1 MGGEMVAESW
11 FGSLRRISW
20 KSGPETDKAVIGILA
35 YEVANLMSKLVC
47 MWHSLSEKE
56 VVRLREEIVYSVGV
70 QKLVSDDDVY
80 LMDLAFNEI
89 IENFGNVARSVA
101 RFGKRCTDPVYHCLD
116 NFLNDPIL
124 NNFEW
129 FGWEYKLKKMERKVK
144 KMERFVAIVMQ
155 LSQELEVLAELEQ
168 TLRRMQANTELDRV
182 KLLEFQQ
189 KVMWQRQ
196 EVRNLREM
204 SPWVRTYDYTVRLLV
219 RSLFT
224 LLERIKH
231 VFGINQMASMEGSN
245 DCEQRNTN
253 FLSRSQSFSA
263 PLQSLVY
270 PSENNLCGFSSAPPG
285 KLVLKSILTTHKN
298 KPNNKL
304 GQFIHESDTVFEK
317 LPHSKS
323 KRLGHVASF
332 KGCMM
337 GGADSP
343 IVESCKPKGGSM
355 RFTNVS
361 MKNNEKMRNTNKGS
375 LSCNS
380 KIFYKLSLLNSKH
393 GLLNAPPSTLGDA
406 ALALHYANVVILIDK
421 LASSPHMIGLDT
433 RDDLYNML
441 PTTIKSALR
450 ARLKA
455 YSKTSP
461 SSVYDASLAAQ
472 WNSALDQILEWLA
485 PLAHNMTRWQS
496 ERSFEKENVVSRSN
510 VLLVQTLYFANRAK
524 TEAAITELLVGLNYV
539 CRIGRELNGKA
550 LPEFAQNRV
559 YDDCLPK

>member
-1 MGGEMVAESW
+1 MVAESW
-11 FGSLRRISW
+11 FGNLRWISW
-20 KSGPETDKAVIGILA
+20 KSGLQTDRAVIGILA
-35 YEVANLMSKLVC
+35 YEVSNLMSKVVC
-47 MWHSLSEKE
+47 MWHFLSEKE
-56 VVRLREEIVYSVGV
+56 VFRLREEIVYSVGV
-70 QKLVSDDDVY
+70 QKLVSDDDDY
-80 LMDLAFNEI
+80 LMDLVFDEI
-89 IENFGNVARSVA
+89 IVNFGNVARSVA
-101 RFGKRCTDPVYHCLD
+101 RFGKRCTDPVYHRFE

-144 KMERFVAIVMQ
+144 KMERFVAVLMQ

-168 TLRRMQANTELDRV
+168 TLKRMQANRDLDQV

-196 EVRNLREM
+196 EVKSLREM

-224 LLERIKH
+224 LLERIKQ
-231 VFGINQMASMEGSN
+231 VFGVNQMASMEGSN
-245 DCEQRNTN
+245 DCEQRNAE

-285 KLVLKSILTTHKN
+285 KLVSKSILITHKN
-298 KPNNKL
+298 KPNMKL
-304 GQFIHESDTVFEK
+304 GQFIQESDTVLER

-323 KRLGHVASF
+323 KRLAHVAPF

-361 MKNNEKMRNTNKGS
+361 MKTSEKMRIMNKGS
-375 LSCNS
+375 LSSNNR
-380 KIFYKLSLLNSKH
+380 IYYKLSRMNSKH
-393 GLLNAPPSTLGDA
+393 GLLKAPPSTLGDA
-406 ALALHYANVVILIDK
+406 ALALHYANVVILIEK

-441 PTTIKSALR
+441 PTTIKGALR

-455 YSKTSP
+455 YSK
-461 SSVYDASLAAQ
+461 SSRSSAYDASLAAQ
-472 WNSALDQILEWLA
+472 WTSALDQILDWLS
-485 PLAHNMTRWQS
+485 PLAHNTTRWQL

-510 VLLVQTLYFANRAK
+510 VLLVQTLYFANQAK

-539 CRIGRELNGKA
+539 CRVGRESKGKA
-550 LPEFAQNRV
+550 LPEFAGNRV